1 MTIGILSMVNDEDL
15 SMKARGS
22 MADIVIERVIDD
34 VSMLKALADP
44 IRMTLLDLTMSQ
56 PDRTW
61 TARELAAQ
69 VGVLP
74 TNIYYHLNMLERHG
88 LLQVR
93 DTRVVNGIIEKHYGA
108 GQRSVTFHRQANDG
122 GDETRDLALG
132 MIDKVRSDIH
142 DGLKMESM
150 TMNPESP
157 DFERMMVTTGTVRI
171 PEDQIAGFRAELKQM
186 AARYEGGHDD
196 DHRFTILIAIYP
208 S

>member
-1 MTIGILSMVNDEDL
+1 
-15 SMKARGS
+15 

-44 IRMTLLDLTMSQ
+44 IRMTLLDLTMGQ

-74 TNIYYHLNMLERHG
+74 TNVYYHLNMLERHE

-108 GQRSVTFHRQANDG
+108 GQYSVTFHRRAGDG
-122 GDETRDLALG
+122 GDETRELVLQA
-132 MIDKVRSDIH
+132 IDKVRDDIH

-150 TMNPESP
+150 TMSP
-157 DFERMMVTTGTVRI
+157 DAPDSERMMVSTGLVHI
-171 PEDQIAGFRAELKQM
+171 PEDQIAGFRAELIQM
-186 AARYEGGHDD
+186 VTRYERASRNAC
-196 DHRFTILIAIYP
+196 RFTVMVAIYP

>member
-1 MTIGILSMVNDEDL
+1 
-15 SMKARGS
+15 
-22 MADIVIERVIDD
+22 
-34 VSMLKALADP
+34 MLKALADP
-44 IRMTLLDLTMSQ
+44 IRMTLLDLTMGQ

-74 TNIYYHLNMLERHG
+74 TNIYYHLNMLERHD

-108 GQRSVTFHRQANDG
+108 GQYNVTFHRRAGEGHDESRELVLQA
-122 GDETRDLALG
+122 
-132 MIDKVRSDIH
+132 IDKVRDEVH

-150 TMNPESP
+150 TIDPEAP
-157 DFERMMVTTGTVRI
+157 DSERMMVSTSIVHI
-171 PEDQIAGFRAELKQM
+171 PEEQIAGFRAELVQM
-186 AARYEGGHDD
+186 VNRYEGGPHSDC
-196 DHRFTILIAIYP
+196 RFTVMVAIYP

>member
-1 MTIGILSMVNDEDL
+1 
-15 SMKARGS
+15 MKARGS
-22 MADIVIERVIDD
+22 MADIVIERIIDD

-44 IRMTLLDLTMSQ
+44 IRMTLLDLTMGQ

-61 TARELAAQ
+61 TARELASQ

-108 GQRSVTFHRQANDG
+108 GQRSVTFHRRANDG

-132 MIDKVRSDIH
+132 IIDKARDDIH

-150 TMNPESP
+150 TMSPEAP
-157 DFERMMVTTGTVRI
+157 DSERMMVTTGRVHI
-171 PEDQIAGFRAELKQM
+171 PEDQIAGFRAELVQM
-186 AARYEGGHDD
+186 AARYEGGRTEDC
-196 DHRFTILIAIYP
+196 RFTILITIYP

>member
-1 MTIGILSMVNDEDL
+1 MTIGIFSMVNDEDL

-34 VSMLKALADP
+34 VSVLKALADP

-61 TARELAAQ
+61 TARELAGQ

-108 GQRSVTFHRQANDG
+108 GQRSVTFHRQASDG

-132 MIDKVRSDIH
+132 MIDKARDDIQY
-142 DGLKMESM
+142 GLKMESM
-150 TMNPESP
+150 TMNPEAADS
-157 DFERMMVTTGTVRI
+157 ERMMVTTGVVRI

-186 AARYEGGHDD
+186 AARYEGGKTKDS
-196 DHRFTILIAIYP
+196 RFTVLIAIYP

>member
-15 SMKARGS
+15 SMKVRGS

-34 VSMLKALADP
+34 VSILKALADP
-44 IRMTLLDLTMSQ
+44 IRMTLLDLTMGQ

-93 DTRVVNGIIEKHYGA
+93 DTRVVNGIIEKHYGT
-108 GQRSVTFHRQANDG
+108 GQRSVTFHRRAGDG
-122 GDETRDLALG
+122 GDENRELVLQA
-132 MIDKVRSDIH
+132 IDKVRDEIH

-150 TMNPESP
+150 TMSPEAP
-157 DFERMMVTTGTVRI
+157 DRERMMVSTGMVNI
-171 PEDQIAGFRAELKQM
+171 PEDQIAGFRQELIQM
-186 AARYEGGHDD
+186 AARYEGGAAADC
-196 DHRFTILIAIYP
+196 RFTVMVAIYP

>member
-1 MTIGILSMVNDEDL
+1 
-15 SMKARGS
+15 

-44 IRMTLLDLTMSQ
+44 IRMTLLDLTMGQ

-61 TARELAAQ
+61 TARELALQ

-108 GQRSVTFHRQANDG
+108 GQHSVTFHRRSGDG
-122 GDETRDLALG
+122 SDEGRELVLNVIDRVRDE
-132 MIDKVRSDIH
+132 IH
-142 DGLKMESM
+142 DGLKLESM
-150 TMNPESP
+150 TINPEAP
-157 DFERMMVTTGTVRI
+157 DAERMMVTTSIVNI
-171 PEDQIAGFRAELKQM
+171 PKDQIAGFRADLIRM
-186 AARYEGGHDD
+186 ATRYEGGKRGDC
-196 DHRFTILIAIYP
+196 RFTVMVAIYP